1 MKSTFNTLI
10 DEAQFTREILG
21 TGVNRIGKANYAQ
34 KGIYFDAF
42 TGLSTGL
49 ERIGK
54 LCLILDFYISN
65 NGTFPNDSFVRKNF
79 GHDLVKIYSQSQ
91 VFVKERNIKFE
102 FQDKIDD
109 PIQIEILNILSS
121 FAKGDRYSN
130 INILVKGNHQSD
142 PTKDWYEKVDKKLF
156 EQRVTEKKKKE
167 IIFNAKK
174 IQELFG
180 HVVSVRFQG
189 ESGEEINDLAKSSF
203 LTGMTDSIAKYRR
216 LYVLQIIRYWV
227 EIIRSL
233 QYSAQ
238 ELSFKE
244 IPWFTEIF
252 SIFFNEDSFFLR
264 RKTFDKN

>member
-1 MKSTFNTLI
+1 MKDIFHTLI
-10 DEAQFTREILG
+10 DEAQFTREILA

-54 LCLILDFYISN
+54 LCLILEYYISN
-65 NGTFPNDSFVRKNF
+65 NGSFPDDNYVRNNF
-79 GHDLVKIYSQSQ
+79 GHDLMKIYCQSKL
-91 VFVKERNIKFE
+91 FVDEHKIKFNY
-102 FQDKIDD
+102 QDKIDD
-109 PIQIEILNILSS
+109 PIQIEILRILSS

-130 INILVKGNHQSD
+130 INFLVKSRHQSD
-142 PTKDWYEKVDKKLF
+142 PTKDWHEKVDKKLF
-156 EQRVTEKKKKE
+156 ETRVTKRKKQ
-167 IIFNAKK
+167 K
-174 IQELFG
+174 IVFHANKINELFG

-203 LTGMTDSIAKYRR
+203 MTGMTNSIAKYRR

-227 EIIRSL
+227 ELIRNL
-233 QYSAQ
+233 QYPAQ
-238 ELSFKE
+238 DLGRKE

-252 SIFFNEDSFFLR
+252 AIFFNEDSFFLR
-264 RKTFDKN
+264 RKTFVKD